1 MPGHGPAAA
10 RTALALLATA
20 ALTIGL
26 LPPATAA
33 PANPQTYTG
42 PSYSPTAGIP
52 PTRPE
57 SQSKLWFHADAWWAL
72 LLEPTG
78 RTVRVHELMPDHTWR
93 PTTAV
98 VNPDVGDVGDAFHDG
113 DTVHVVSRQTD
124 DAVYY
129 VRLTFDAAA
138 RDYRAEAPRLVLDR
152 GARAPASIAK
162 DTTGRLWVGY
172 ATPIRVVVTYSDD
185 GGVTWSPVV
194 LLAAKEGGLNTEIAA
209 LVAYDDRIGILWSD
223 QTTGSFEFAS
233 HRDGDDPFVWVREQA
248 LVGES
253 EADDHLSLQRVDGDA
268 GDTLVAAVKTSHGDR
283 GDAAEAALIKVLV
296 RAPGGTWSS
305 VPVSTVADALN
316 DPILQV
322 DVATRTLH
330 LFASRGGSI
339 VTKQSSLD
347 DIRFEP
353 GIGSL
358 FALGV
363 GAGLLNPTGTK
374 DPLDARS
381 GLVILANDVSAHTY
395 RHAELPIPSTTP
407 VADPADVIPPDP
419 PTLLHGRVDAAATV
433 TLTWAEVTDP
443 TRWFPGS
450 SGVPA
455 REYVVLRDGVEIA
468 TVATTSF
475 RDQPGAD
482 TASASG
488 IEYRVMAVDESGNR
502 SAPSVVVVDPSAAPR
517 EREGTAIGIWLLAAA
532 AVTVGAAL
540 LRPVVRVLASRTRWG
555 RARQAGGDIVRS

>member
-1 MPGHGPAAA
+1 
-10 RTALALLATA
+10 
-20 ALTIGL
+20 
-26 LPPATAA
+26 
-33 PANPQTYTG
+33 
-42 PSYSPTAGIP
+42 
-52 PTRPE
+52 
-57 SQSKLWFHADAWWAL
+57 
-72 LLEPTG
+72 
-78 RTVRVHELMPDHTWR
+78 
-93 PTTAV
+93 
-98 VNPDVGDVGDAFHDG
+98 
-113 DTVHVVSRQTD
+113 
-124 DAVYY
+124 
-129 VRLTFDAAA
+129 
-138 RDYRAEAPRLVLDR
+138 
-152 GARAPASIAK
+152 
-162 DTTGRLWVGY
+162 
-172 ATPIRVVVTYSDD
+172 
-185 GGVTWSPVV
+185 V

-223 QTTGSFEFAS
+223 QTMGSFEFAS
-233 HRDGDDPFVWVREQA
+233 HRDGDDPLVWAREQA
-248 LVGES
+248 LVGAS

-330 LFASRGGSI
+330 LFASHGGSI
-339 VTKQSSLD
+339 VTKQAPLD

-381 GLVILANDVSAHTY
+381 GLVVLANDVSAHTY
-395 RHAELPIPSTTP
+395 RHAELPISSPTP
-407 VADPADVIPPDP
+407 VADPADVIPPGP
-419 PTLLHGRVDAAATV
+419 PTLLLARVDAAATV

-443 TRWFPGS
+443 TRWFPGRA
-450 SGVPA
+450 GVPA
-455 REYVVLRDGVEIA
+455 RGYVVLRDGVEIA

-475 RDQPGAD
+475 RDQLAAD
-482 TASASG
+482 TASATSL
-488 IEYRVMAVDESGNR
+488 EYQVMAVDDSGNR
-502 SAPSVVVVDPSAAPR
+502 STPSSVVVDPSTAPPPGP
-517 EREGTAIGIWLLAAA
+517 ESSIGIWLLAVAA
-532 AVTVGAAL
+532 GTLVVAL